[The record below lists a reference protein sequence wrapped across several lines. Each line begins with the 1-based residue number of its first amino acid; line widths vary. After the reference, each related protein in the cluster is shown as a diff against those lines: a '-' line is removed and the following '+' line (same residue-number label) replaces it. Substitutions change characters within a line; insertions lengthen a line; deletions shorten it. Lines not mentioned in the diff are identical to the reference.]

1 MLEFIR
7 KHSSSLV
14 VKIFLTVLAL
24 TFVFCFGISDI
35 IRKVTGRDYIVK
47 IGGLKISP
55 EMFKVEKA
63 KKMNLLC
70 DKSEKIDDAVLTN
83 EVLHSLIWNN
93 IINGAAKEF
102 GFVISDTTMKNYI
115 RNMPLFRDEQGRFN
129 PNLLRGF
136 LQKLRIPEERFI
148 EASRRDIKAALIQA
162 PIRFVSAAS
171 EANLYAAANLEKRTI
186 DYVVL
191 TPSSFKVTEEPTQ
204 EDLESFYEEHQDDFT
219 VEETRSMHVV
229 ELLESDIE
237 KNIKVSEDEIK
248 DAYDFSAEK
257 DERSYNEMKAELE
270 SNLRQDKLQ
279 SSTDDL
285 TRQIED
291 ALMAG
296 EELKSIAEKFGLKM
310 ISVENVKMTDQ
321 KAVANIP
328 YGNDV
333 LTVAFSI
340 DEGTDSSFS
349 EALDSK
355 KNRVLWLVHVDNVIP
370 KHAEAFEKI
379 KDKVK
384 AAWIKD
390 KQNELAHAMANGL
403 VEKVNAG
410 ENLKTLAAK
419 SGRIC
424 ETSVAFDRFGK
435 IDDKKKASNI
445 IETQYKKV
453 FELTKGKCAT
463 NDLNGNVIVY
473 SVNQIIPAKNIS
485 DEDNQ
490 KQYAELYK
498 EISTDI
504 YQQLVGH
511 LSKKY
516 NVTINYEMLKAFNEP
531 TERLDD
537 IF

>member
-7 KHSSSLV
+7 KHSSSLG

-47 IGGLKISP
+47 IGRLKISP

-63 KKMNLLC
+63 KKMNLLR

-83 EVLHSLIWNN
+83 EVLHSLIWDN

-115 RNMPLFRDEQGRFN
+115 RGMALFRDEQGRFN

-136 LQKLRIPEERFI
+136 LQKLRVPEERFI
-148 EASRRDIKAALIQA
+148 ESSRRTIKEALIQA
-162 PIRFVSAAS
+162 PIKFISVAP
-171 EANLYAAANLEKRTI
+171 EADTYIKANLEKRTI

-191 TPSSFKVTEEPTQ
+191 NPSSFKVAETPTRD
-204 EDLESFYEEHQDDFT
+204 DLESFYEEHQDDFT
-219 VEETRSMHVV
+219 VEETRSLHIV
-229 ELLESDIE
+229 ELKESDIE
-237 KNIKVSEDEIK
+237 KTIQISEDELK
-248 DAYDFSAEK
+248 DAYDFSSEK
-257 DERSYNEMKAELE
+257 DERSFDDMKAELTA
-270 SNLRQDKLQ
+270 NLRQEKLQ
-279 SSTDDL
+279 STTDDI

-296 EELKSIAEKFGLKM
+296 EELKTVAEKFNLKM
-310 ISVENVKMTDQ
+310 SSVKNVKLSDT

-355 KNRVLWLVHVDNVIP
+355 KERVLWLVHVDSITP
-370 KHAEAFEKI
+370 KHAEAFEKVV
-379 KDKVK
+379 DKVK
-384 AAWIKD
+384 EAWIKG
-390 KQNELAHAMANGL
+390 KQNELAHAMANDF

-410 ENLKTLAAK
+410 GSLKTLASK
-419 SGRIC
+419 EGKIC

-435 IDDKKKASNI
+435 ISDKKKSSDI
-445 IETQYKKV
+445 IESEHKAA
-453 FELTKGKCAT
+453 FDLAKGKCT
-463 NDLNGNVIVY
+463 SHDLNGNVVVY
-473 SVNQIIPAKNIS
+473 CLNQIIPAKNI
-485 DEDNQ
+485 DKEER
-490 KQYAELYK
+490 KKLYAELYK
-498 EISTDI
+498 DMTTDI

-531 TERLDD
+531 IERLDD